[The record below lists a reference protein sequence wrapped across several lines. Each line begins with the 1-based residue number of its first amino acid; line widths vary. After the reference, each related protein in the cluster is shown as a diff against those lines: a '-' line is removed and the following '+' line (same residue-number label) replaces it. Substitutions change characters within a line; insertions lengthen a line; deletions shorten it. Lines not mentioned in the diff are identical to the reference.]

1 MRADEFVCYCE
12 APINVWRVGA
22 PAHCSLGCSDGN
34 VDACGGPERATSVRS
49 VFLGRQSAA
58 SEECVCLCKE
68 PFVGAACDQLQLK
81 GLPMPPVAAIVLGL
95 VLTAALG
102 GVVQHTVRGAQPP
115 PFNKLM
121 SMEALDSLLDAVT
134 FGITWFQDGFHFAN
148 DPLFLYAWT
157 IGLVAVGSA
166 VFFVLEFVAGDFLF
180 DRSFIVIH
188 MLCEDGLQLMLYT
201 IASLSSFQGDAG
213 LPMGIVLGILQGLIF
228 FLTKLKEL
236 NEPSYDRMDP
246 DAPQIDR
253 FAALRR
259 DHGEE
264 RGIKEA
270 AARRER
276 EQAEERRRL
285 EEAAAASI
293 REREQAEQQRRQEEA
308 KREAAQKAAKPS
320 DQAIQ
325 RLLKKVGGTLDGAL
339 KATSLEWDCKSLD
352 EADMV
357 TVAYIVRVSAS
368 LTGLDLDGNEIGDTG
383 AAAIA
388 KALAVNASVTVLRCA
403 RFLTK
408 PF

>member
-293 REREQAEQQRRQEEA
+293 REREQAER
-308 KREAAQKAAKPS
+308 
-320 DQAIQ
+320 
-325 RLLKKVGGTLDGAL
+325 
-339 KATSLEWDCKSLD
+339 
-352 EADMV
+352 
-357 TVAYIVRVSAS
+357 
-368 LTGLDLDGNEIGDTG
+368 
-383 AAAIA
+383 
-388 KALAVNASVTVLRCA
+388 
-403 RFLTK
+403 
-408 PF
+408 